1 MPPPPG
7 SGLLPENRVLAAG
20 VAKVEREGEL
30 VAAAAGAAADGRDRH
45 VGRLRDL
52 QHEVGP
58 HRQLVVPR
66 WGGEVGGGREIEV
79 VGKEVRH
86 RTVEHDDLDVQ
97 VVGQLVDD
105 RGEAQDGFP
114 DDEVDGRVVEG
125 DPRDLR

>member
-1 MPPPPG
+1 
-7 SGLLPENRVLAAG
+7 
-20 VAKVEREGEL
+20 VA
-30 VAAAAGAAADGRDRH
+30 
-45 VGRLRDL
+45 RLIA
-52 QHEVGP
+52 
-58 HRQLVVPR
+58 R

-105 RGEAQDGFP
+105 RGEAQDGLP